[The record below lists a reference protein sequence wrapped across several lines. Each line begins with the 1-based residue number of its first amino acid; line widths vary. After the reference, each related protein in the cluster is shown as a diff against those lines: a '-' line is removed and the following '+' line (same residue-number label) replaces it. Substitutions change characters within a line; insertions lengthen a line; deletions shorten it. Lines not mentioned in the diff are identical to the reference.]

1 MAVRTRD
8 WLKFGAL
15 VALAFVFGLAFA
27 STLGVPN
34 KGGTAEFVPA
44 AQAAGAQFQIPAAKP
59 AADIGNAF
67 VAVAEHVKPAAVFI
81 KSQHVERGESQR
93 LPPGFEDV
101 FPQMRRR
108 PQVEQGSGSG
118 FIVWPA
124 GYILTNNHVVAG
136 AARVTVKLY
145 DKREFTAKVVGT
157 DPNPDGA
164 VMRIA
169 ARTLPPVSFGNSDST
184 RVGEW
189 ALAVGNPLG
198 EQFAFTVTAGI
209 ISAKGRA
216 LGGLPRPN
224 YGIQDFIQTDA
235 AINPGNSGG
244 PLGNIQGQVVGIN
257 SAIASE
263 TGFYSGYGFAIPIN
277 LARTVM
283 EQLVKT
289 GHVER
294 AVMGI
299 RIEDARQED
308 AEAVGLKQIRGVV
321 VESFTDRPSPAKDAG
336 LQPGDVI
343 VALDGQPID
352 NTPQL
357 QQKVGFKK
365 PGETVEVTVLRQGG
379 EKKTFTVRLARAP
392 SERDTEVASARG
404 VKPKGDASS
413 KEEVLGIS
421 VEPLSTEDA
430 RDPRMRPVMEQAHGG
445 LVVTEIAPEGPAYQ
459 RLQSSDDPG
468 GPPARPRPGPE
479 PARQHL
485 PVDHRPA
492 EQTGRD
498 PEREPRRAL
507 RGEREGMEHVVQ
519 EHRVR
524 GGEAGLRRDVA
535 PRERPP
541 RAHHERD
548 QHRPRAVGKRPHHDA
563 GSRRALPRRSGMLR
577 NDTHEPRERQ
587 REAEQERPMDH
598 APALT
603 VGDHSELGRAV
614 PPPEIGMCRGRDRYE
629 QRAAEQTQRVDDG
642 TSKREHAVLRRSGR
656 PQSSRRAGPR
666 YIEPETRA
674 RERSCS

>member
-27 STLGVPN
+27 STLGVP
-34 KGGTAEFVPA
+34 KQGGAPEFVPA
-44 AQAAGAQFQIPAAKP
+44 AQAAGTQFQIPAAKP
-59 AADIGNAF
+59 ASDIGNAF
-67 VAVAEHVKPAAVFI
+67 VAVAEHVKPAVVFV

-118 FIVWPA
+118 FIVSPD

-136 AARVTVKLY
+136 ADRVTVKLY

-157 DPNPDGA
+157 DPNTDVA
-164 VMRIA
+164 VIRID
-169 ARTLPPVSFGNSDST
+169 ARNLPTVGFGNSDST

-198 EQFAFTVTAGI
+198 EAFAFTVTAGI
-209 ISAKGRA
+209 ISAKGR
-216 LGGLPRPN
+216 LLNGLPRPS

-244 PLGNIQGQVVGIN
+244 PLVNIQGQVIGIN

-263 TGFYSGYGFAIPIN
+263 TGYYSGYGFAIPIN

-299 RIEDARQED
+299 RINDAGQED
-308 AEAVGLKQIRGVV
+308 AEAVGLKQIRGVL
-321 VESFTDRPSPAKDAG
+321 VESFSPGPSPAKDAG

-365 PGETVEVTVLRQGG
+365 PGETVDVTVLRQGG
-379 EKKTFTVRLARAP
+379 EKKTFTLRLARAP
-392 SERDTEVASARG
+392 SDSDTEVASTNGGR
-404 VKPKGDASS
+404 PKGDASA
-413 KEEVLGIS
+413 KEETLGIS
-421 VEPLSTEDA
+421 VE
-430 RDPRMRPVMEQAHGG
+430 Q
-445 LVVTEIAPEGPAYQ
+445 
-459 RLQSSDDPG
+459 
-468 GPPARPRPGPE
+468 
-479 PARQHL
+479 
-485 PVDHRPA
+485 
-492 EQTGRD
+492 
-498 PEREPRRAL
+498 
-507 RGEREGMEHVVQ
+507 
-519 EHRVR
+519 
-524 GGEAGLRRDVA
+524 
-535 PRERPP
+535 
-541 RAHHERD
+541 
-548 QHRPRAVGKRPHHDA
+548 PH
-563 GSRRALPRRSGMLR
+563 
-577 NDTHEPRERQ
+577 
-587 REAEQERPMDH
+587 
-598 APALT
+598 
-603 VGDHSELGRAV
+603 
-614 PPPEIGMCRGRDRYE
+614 
-629 QRAAEQTQRVDDG
+629 RAAAG
-642 TSKREHAVLRRSGR
+642 AL
-656 PQSSRRAGPR
+656 SRC
-666 YIEPETRA
+666 TV
-674 RERSCS
+674 